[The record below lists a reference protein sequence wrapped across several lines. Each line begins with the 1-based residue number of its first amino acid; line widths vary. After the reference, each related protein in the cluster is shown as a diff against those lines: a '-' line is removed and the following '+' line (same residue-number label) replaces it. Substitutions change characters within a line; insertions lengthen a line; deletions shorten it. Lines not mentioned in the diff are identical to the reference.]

1 MSTDIKPQGNGF
13 DRNRLRSLA
22 PIAAFD
28 VGGPL
33 ALYWLLRL
41 AGTSDVTALIVSG
54 ILPAVGVARG
64 IIRRRRVDAIGALVL
79 FGIVAGTVM
88 GLVSH
93 SARLMMMEGALPT
106 AVFGLV
112 CLGSLLT
119 SKPMILRIAIETSGD
134 TARGHEIAAWTAHP
148 AGQRAFKI
156 ITLTWG
162 IALLAEAV
170 IHVGIVATMSTGTAL
185 LVVKVLPWLVTGAL
199 LRWTM
204 HYGRRARQQGE
215 HWAAQGQ
222 PDAPVQPGTALP
234 DTALPDT
241 ALPDTALLDTVVL
254 GGTTSRPAGPVR
266 EPVGA
271 GLMP

>member
-22 PIAAFD
+22 PTVVFD

-54 ILPAVGVARG
+54 ILPAFRVVHG
-64 IIRRRRVDAIGALVL
+64 IIGRRRVDAIGLLVL
-79 FGIVAGTVM
+79 FGIVVGTIL

-93 SARLMMMEGALPT
+93 SARLMLLEGSVPT

-119 SKPMILRIAIETSGD
+119 SKPMLLRLALQTNAG
-134 TARGHEIAAWTAHP
+134 TQTGREIAARAAQP
-148 AGQRAFKI
+148 SGQHAFRI
-156 ITLTWG
+156 ITVTWG

-170 IHVGIVATMSTGTAL
+170 ARIGIVETMSTGTAL
-185 LVVKVLPWLVTGAL
+185 LASKVMPWLVILAL

-204 HYGRRARQQGE
+204 HYARRAIKQGDG
-215 HWAAQGQ
+215 WAANGEPALAGQ
-222 PDAPVQPGTALP
+222 IASVPVEDA
-234 DTALPDT
+234 
-241 ALPDTALLDTVVL
+241 VL
-254 GGTTSRPAGPVR
+254 AGAASQATGPAR
-266 EPVGA
+266 EPAGA
-271 GLMP
+271 GLTA

>member
-1 MSTDIKPQGNGF
+1 MSTDTRPQGNGF

-22 PIAAFD
+22 PTVLFD

-54 ILPAVGVARG
+54 ILPAFRVAHG
-64 IIRRRRVDAIGALVL
+64 IIRRRRVDAIGLLVL
-79 FGIVAGTVM
+79 FGIVVGTIL

-93 SARLMMMEGALPT
+93 SARLMLLEGSVPT

-119 SKPMILRIAIETSGD
+119 SKPMLLRVALQTNAG
-134 TARGHEIAAWTAHP
+134 TQRGREIAARAEHP
-148 AGQRAFKI
+148 SGRRAFRI

-170 IHVGIVATMSTGTAL
+170 TRIGIVETMSTGTAL
-185 LVVKVLPWLVTGAL
+185 LASKVMPLLVIAAL

-204 HYGRRARQQGE
+204 YYARRAINQGE
-215 HWAAQGQ
+215 AWAAEGEPAVTAQQLNAGAR
-222 PDAPVQPGTALP
+222 PCTPVL
-234 DTALPDT
+234 
-241 ALPDTALLDTVVL
+241 V
-254 GGTTSRPAGPVR
+254 GTTSHASGAGR
-266 EPVGA
+266 QPVGA